1 MHNEKVELDYNCGTE
16 TLFLPGCLGLPPHH
30 ATSAPPV
37 EKSACRTPFLLTNP
51 AKKCNKRS
59 KIILDDGAYF
69 VNDNLNE
76 KYLSKAY
83 CASIPEFT
91 KKLAKHTA

>member
-37 EKSACRTPFLLTNP
+37 EKSACRTPFLLTIP
-51 AKKCNKRS
+51 AKKGIKQVKLFYCRWQRILKWPTRS
-59 KIILDDGAYF
+59 IFLRLIAQ
-69 VNDNLNE
+69 
-76 KYLSKAY
+76 
-83 CASIPEFT
+83 I
-91 KKLAKHTA
+91 